1 MFKQQ
6 PRAAHERSAFT
17 TPMRQQGFRPPR
29 QQVSEV
35 PKNVASALRVKNF
48 KLLLDTA
55 GEEGL
60 AIALDMSLPRVK
72 QLAEGLD
79 FSNETTHHI
88 ETTLRL
94 TSGFLDQVNPKLTT
108 EEVSRLKSPPQ
119 DERLDEPLTPP
130 KPPRLPES
138 TTGSAPARIDE
149 VPPVSATSTETDKE
163 NLMPRSKATPPAPPA
178 VQQQAA
184 APQAAPAAEGE
195 EGLREVR
202 RLNLLTLTQRAG
214 AKTRLGQLTGLSAAN
229 VSHRLHGNK
238 IFDQETSDFFCS
250 RLGLPAGWFEQPR
263 TEADIPEAT
272 MKLLTDKDAAP
283 LVAPTGLPVTAAK
296 KARTPRK
303 PRAAAPAPAP
313 THAQAAA
320 GAPASGSISLSVGSM
335 GKSSLPT
342 PAAAAAP
349 AAAAPAVAPRAPAA
363 ARTPVARPAATPAA
377 APVAA
382 AAPQVSVAELAMA
395 VAAGGVGPIAEALIR
410 TLASK
415 SREGRLQEDRALQML
430 VEAAAL

>member
-1 MFKQQ
+1 MFKQH

-17 TPMRQQGFRPPR
+17 TPARHQGFRPPR
-29 QQVSEV
+29 QPMAEV

-48 KLLLDTA
+48 KLLVDVA

-94 TSGFLDQVNPKLTT
+94 NSGFLDQVNPKLTD

-163 NLMPRSKATPPAPPA
+163 NLMPRSKATPTAAPAP
-178 VQQQAA
+178 QQAP
-184 APQAAPAAEGE
+184 APQAAPAGEGE
-195 EGLREVR
+195 EALREVR
-202 RLNLLTLTQRAG
+202 RLNLLTLTQRPG

-263 TEADIPEAT
+263 TEADIPEVS

-283 LVAPTGLPVTAAK
+283 LVAPTGLPAPAAK
-296 KARTPRK
+296 KTRGPRK
-303 PRAAAPAPAP
+303 ARAAAPVPAA

-320 GAPASGSISLSVGSM
+320 AAPGGGISLSVGAM
-335 GKSSLPT
+335 GKSST
-342 PAAAAAP
+342 PAAAA
-349 AAAAPAVAPRAPAA
+349 
-363 ARTPVARPAATPAA
+363 PVVAA
-377 APVAA
+377 APVASTPRAPVAPRQSVARPAVAPA
-382 AAPQVSVAELAMA
+382 APSATAPQVSVAELAMA
-395 VAAGGVGPIAEALIR
+395 VTAGGVGPIAEALIR